1 MCCCSDPGGRGVSVG
16 EQSSTSTHSR
26 GGGVWC
32 RVFFCGACSES
43 VMRRSGTTGAARSVG
58 AHTETE
64 EREAHDPVQVFSLH
78 LKPNKGVRFRSDV
91 VDNEGMGKK
100 ISKKCCI
107 YHKKKRWNESDS
119 EEDSDSEEESG
130 NSSHHHHSHC
140 CGKAGVGGAG
150 PASNSSSSSSGV

>member
-1 MCCCSDPGGRGVSVG
+1 MCCCSDPRGRGVSVG

-64 EREAHDPVQVFSLH
+64 EREAHDPVQVRARVSVCAVCRMWVH
-78 LKPNKGVRFRSDV
+78 VCVYVVMVRMCV
-91 VDNEGMGKK
+91 
-100 ISKKCCI
+100 CI
-107 YHKKKRWNESDS
+107 L
-119 EEDSDSEEESG
+119 
-130 NSSHHHHSHC
+130 
-140 CGKAGVGGAG
+140 
-150 PASNSSSSSSGV
+150 